1 MCKHGVKKLLFVI
14 RHVLGRYKTQKICD
28 KSILENG
35 RMLES
40 VPGQYNTQEICES
53 VASEDTFLLKY
64 CHDRYNTQ
72 EMCNKVVGDVLSTL
86 KFLPV
91 GLLQVKRLKNF
102 ILFYTQMMIYS
113 F

>member
-1 MCKHGVKKLLFVI
+1 MCKHAVKKLLFVI
-14 RHVLGRYKTQKICD
+14 RHVPGRYKIQIICD
-28 KSILENG
+28 KPILENG

-40 VPGQYNTQEICES
+40 VPGQYNTQEICAR